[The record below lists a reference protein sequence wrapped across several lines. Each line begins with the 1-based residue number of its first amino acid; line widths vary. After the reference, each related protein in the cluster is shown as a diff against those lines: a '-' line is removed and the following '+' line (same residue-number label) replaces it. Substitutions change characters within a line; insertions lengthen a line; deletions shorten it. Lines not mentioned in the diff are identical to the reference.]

1 MPATNAAGRRNRARV
16 FMDTLVTIEVSD
28 PDSAAVAARIDAAF
42 AWFARVESVCSRFD
56 PASDLRR
63 LCATPGVPVAVEPLL
78 FRAIEFAL
86 AVARASV
93 GAFDPTVG
101 GTLTRQGF
109 DTNFRTGE
117 RVVLSE
123 PTGADL
129 DDIMLDSDAGTVTLQ
144 RPLLLDL
151 GGVAKGM
158 AIDLAA
164 QELRPC
170 RDFAINAGGDV
181 YLAGQNPGGHPW
193 RVGIRH
199 PRIDDAIIA
208 EVAVSGMAVC
218 TSGDYERR
226 RPGNHEGHHI
236 VEPATGASA
245 TSCASVSVVAPTA
258 MFADALGTAAFVLGP
273 HAGIDF
279 LEAQGADGFIVSSD
293 LREYATEG
301 FSKWL
306 V

>member
-1 MPATNAAGRRNRARV
+1 
-16 FMDTLVTIEVSD
+16 
-28 PDSAAVAARIDAAF
+28 
-42 AWFARVESVCSRFD
+42 
-56 PASDLRR
+56 
-63 LCATPGVPVAVEPLL
+63 
-78 FRAIEFAL
+78 
-86 AVARASV
+86 V